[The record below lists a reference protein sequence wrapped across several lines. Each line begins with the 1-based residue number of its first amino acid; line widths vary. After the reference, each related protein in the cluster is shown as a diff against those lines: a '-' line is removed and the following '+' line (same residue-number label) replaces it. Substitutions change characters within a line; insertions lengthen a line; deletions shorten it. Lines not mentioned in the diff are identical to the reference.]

1 MANPRVLLA
10 KRFLKQNQCI
20 RIGMGRRAFK
30 ARLPG
35 ARLPGT
41 RYRPGTRAYQVRD
54 AARNN
59 KNMYYPTLE
68 EFREKAKFGN
78 TIPVYRPILA
88 DMETPVSAFYK
99 LMPDDFAFLL
109 ESVEGGETIARYSFL
124 GSQPSVL
131 FHSKGHQVTIDY
143 LSKGERVTQ
152 TCDDPLQA
160 LEDVMHHYQP
170 VQIDG
175 LPQFHG
181 GAVGYLSYDMV
192 RFVEELPDETVDEL
206 ALPDCFFML
215 AETLLVFDHVNHQIK
230 VVANARIDGDVNA
243 AYAEAIERIDAIIAN
258 LKSAPLA
265 GQAGASVTSVTPV
278 AALSKRAPTARKQ
291 GDSPTSN
298 FTKER
303 YEEAVRRAKEYI
315 AAGDIIQVVPS
326 QRFSLPI
333 TVEGFNVYR
342 ALRVVNPSPYMYYL
356 KFNDFE
362 IVGASPEMMVRVE
375 DGLVQTRPIAG
386 TLPRGKTAEED
397 RELEQQLLADPK
409 ERAEHVMLV
418 DLGRNDLGRV
428 CNYHTVEVTDLMIVE
443 RFSHVMHIVSHV
455 IGQLREDL
463 SAFDVIRSCLPAGT
477 LSGAPKIRAME
488 IIDEL
493 EPTRRGPYGGAVG
506 YFSFSGSADTAI
518 TIRTAVIKDG
528 VAYVQA
534 GGGVVAD
541 SVPENEYYETM
552 NKARA
557 LLSAIEMAEDGLL
570 L

>member
-1 MANPRVLLA
+1 
-10 KRFLKQNQCI
+10 
-20 RIGMGRRAFK
+20 
-30 ARLPG
+30 
-35 ARLPGT
+35 
-41 RYRPGTRAYQVRD
+41 
-54 AARNN
+54 
-59 KNMYYPTLE
+59 MYYPTLA

-78 TIPVYRPILA
+78 TVPVYRPILA

-131 FHSKGHQVTIDY
+131 FQSKGHQVTIDY
-143 LSKGERVTQ
+143 LSKGEEHGRPGKPDRQSGGVTVTQ

-160 LEDVMHHYQP
+160 LEDLMHRYRP
-170 VQIDG
+170 VQVDG
-175 LPQFHG
+175 LPPFHG

-192 RFVEELPDETVDEL
+192 RFVEELPDETEDEL

-230 VVANARIDGDVNA
+230 VVANARIDGDIDA
-243 AYAEAIERIDAIIAN
+243 TYAEAIERIDAIVEKLKAAHLAN
-258 LKSAPLA
+258 
-265 GQAGASVTSVTPV
+265 VTSPGTREPGPCN
-278 AALSKRAPTARKQ
+278 RRIE
-291 GDSPTSN
+291 SN
-298 FTKER
+298 FTKQE
-303 YEEAVRRAKEYI
+303 YEAAVQRAKEYI
-315 AAGDIIQVVPS
+315 AAGDIIQSVPS
-326 QRFSLPI
+326 QRFSRPI
-333 TVEGFNVYR
+333 AVDGFDVYR

-356 KFNDFE
+356 KLNDFE

-418 DLGRNDLGRV
+418 DLSRNDLGRV
-428 CNYHTVEVTDLMIVE
+428 CDYHTVEVTDLMIVE

-455 IGQLREDL
+455 IGQLRKDL

-528 VAYVQA
+528 VASVQA

-557 LLSAIEMAEDGLL
+557 LLSAIEMAEEGLL

>member
-1 MANPRVLLA
+1 
-10 KRFLKQNQCI
+10 
-20 RIGMGRRAFK
+20 
-30 ARLPG
+30 
-35 ARLPGT
+35 
-41 RYRPGTRAYQVRD
+41 
-54 AARNN
+54 
-59 KNMYYPTLE
+59 MYYPTLD

-78 TIPVYRPILA
+78 TVPVYRPILA

-99 LMPDDFAFLL
+99 LMPDNFAFLL
-109 ESVEGGETIARYSFL
+109 ESVEGGETLARYSFL
-124 GSQPSVL
+124 GSQPSLL
-131 FHSKGHQVTIDY
+131 FHSKGHQVTLDY
-143 LSKGERVTQ
+143 LAKGEKVTL
-152 TCDDPLQA
+152 TCEDPLQA
-160 LEDVMHHYQP
+160 LEDVMHRYRP
-170 VQIDG
+170 VQVDG

-192 RFVEELPDETVDEL
+192 RFVEELPDETEDEL

-230 VVANARIDGDVNA
+230 VVANARIDGDIDA
-243 AYAEAIERIDAIIAN
+243 AYATAIEQIGAIVEK
-258 LKSAPLA
+258 LKAAPLA
-265 GQAGASVTSVTPV
+265 NEPKPIGRGSVPQN
-278 AALSKRAPTARKQ
+278 RCIE
-291 GDSPTSN
+291 SN
-298 FTKER
+298 FTQPT

-326 QRFSLPI
+326 QRFSCPI
-333 TVEGFNVYR
+333 AVDGFDVYR

-356 KFNDFE
+356 KFGDFE

-386 TLPRGKTAEED
+386 TLPRGKTAQED
-397 RELEQQLLADPK
+397 RELEQKLLADPK

-455 IGQLREDL
+455 IGRLREDL

-541 SVPENEYYETM
+541 SVPENEYHETQ

-557 LLSAIEMAEDGLL
+557 LLSAIAMAEEGLL

>member
-1 MANPRVLLA
+1 M
-10 KRFLKQNQCI
+10 F
-20 RIGMGRRAFK
+20 
-30 ARLPG
+30 
-35 ARLPGT
+35 
-41 RYRPGTRAYQVRD
+41 
-54 AARNN
+54 
-59 KNMYYPTLE
+59 YPTLE
-68 EFREKAKFGN
+68 EFREKAKTGN

-109 ESVEGGETIARYSFL
+109 ESVEGGEKVARYSFL

-131 FHSKGHQVTIDY
+131 FQSKGHKVTIEY
-143 LSKGERVTQ
+143 LAKGEKVSKEYE
-152 TCDDPLQA
+152 DPLAA
-160 LEDVMHHYQP
+160 LEEVMHNYQP
-170 VQIDG
+170 VNIEG

-181 GAVGYLSYDMV
+181 GAVGYMSYDMV
-192 RFVEELPDETVDEL
+192 RFVEELPDNTEDEL
-206 ALPDCFFML
+206 QLPDCFFMI
-215 AETLLVFDHVNHQIK
+215 AETILIFDHVNHQIK
-230 VVANARIDGDVNA
+230 VVANAQIDGDVDA
-243 AYAEAIERIDAIIAN
+243 AYTDAVGKIDALVEKLTTVSEKIAIRN
-258 LKSAPLA
+258 SSNYTKTHQKSPPDL
-265 GQAGASVTSVTPV
+265 Q
-278 AALSKRAPTARKQ
+278 
-291 GDSPTSN
+291 SN
-298 FTKER
+298 FTKPA
-303 YEEAVRRAKEYI
+303 YEDVVRRAKEYI

-326 QRFSLPI
+326 QRFSRA
-333 TVEGFNVYR
+333 VSVDSFDVYR
-342 ALRVVNPSPYMYYL
+342 ALRVVNPSPYMFYL
-356 KFNDFE
+356 KCNSFD

-386 TLPRGKTAEED
+386 TLPRGKTDAED
-397 RELEQQLLADPK
+397 REFEQKLLADPK

-428 CNYHTVEVTDLMIVE
+428 SEYHTVEVTDLMIVE

-455 IGQLREDL
+455 IGRLRDNL
-463 SAFDVIRSCLPAGT
+463 SAFDVIRACLPAGT

-541 SVPENEYYETM
+541 SVPESEYYETM

-557 LLSAIEMAEDGLL
+557 LLNAIEMAEQGLL

>member
-1 MANPRVLLA
+1 M
-10 KRFLKQNQCI
+10 F
-20 RIGMGRRAFK
+20 
-30 ARLPG
+30 
-35 ARLPGT
+35 
-41 RYRPGTRAYQVRD
+41 
-54 AARNN
+54 
-59 KNMYYPTLE
+59 YPTLE
-68 EFREKAKFGN
+68 EFREKAKTGN

-109 ESVEGGETIARYSFL
+109 ESVEGGEKVARYSFL

-131 FHSKGHQVTIDY
+131 FQSKGHKVTIEY
-143 LSKGERVTQ
+143 LAKGEKVSKEYE
-152 TCDDPLQA
+152 DPLTA
-160 LEDVMHHYQP
+160 LEEVMHNYQP
-170 VQIDG
+170 VNIEG

-181 GAVGYLSYDMV
+181 GAVGYMSYDMV
-192 RFVEELPDETVDEL
+192 RFVEELPDNTEDEL
-206 ALPDCFFML
+206 QLPDCFFMI
-215 AETLLVFDHVNHQIK
+215 AETILIFDHVNHQIK
-230 VVANARIDGDVNA
+230 VVANAQIDGDVDA
-243 AYAEAIERIDAIIAN
+243 AYTDAVGKIDALVEKLTTVSEKIAIRN
-258 LKSAPLA
+258 SSNYTKTHQKSPPDL
-265 GQAGASVTSVTPV
+265 Q
-278 AALSKRAPTARKQ
+278 
-291 GDSPTSN
+291 SN
-298 FTKER
+298 FTKPA
-303 YEEAVRRAKEYI
+303 YEDVVRRAKEYI

-326 QRFSLPI
+326 QRFSRA
-333 TVEGFNVYR
+333 VSVDSFDVYR
-342 ALRVVNPSPYMYYL
+342 ALRVVNPSPYMFYL
-356 KFNDFE
+356 KCNSFD

-386 TLPRGKTAEED
+386 TLPRGKTDAED
-397 RELEQQLLADPK
+397 REFEQKLLADPK

-428 CNYHTVEVTDLMIVE
+428 SEYHTVEVTDLMIVE

-455 IGQLREDL
+455 IGRLRDNL
-463 SAFDVIRSCLPAGT
+463 SAFDVIRACLPAGT

-528 VAYVQA
+528 IAYVQA

-557 LLSAIEMAEDGLL
+557 LLNAIEMAEQGLL

>member
-1 MANPRVLLA
+1 
-10 KRFLKQNQCI
+10 
-20 RIGMGRRAFK
+20 
-30 ARLPG
+30 
-35 ARLPGT
+35 
-41 RYRPGTRAYQVRD
+41 
-54 AARNN
+54 
-59 KNMYYPTLE
+59 MYYPTLE

-78 TIPVYRPILA
+78 TVPVYRPILA

-99 LMPDDFAFLL
+99 LMPDNFAFLL
-109 ESVEGGETIARYSFL
+109 ESVEGGETLARYSFL
-124 GSQPSVL
+124 GSQPSLL
-131 FHSKGHQVTIDY
+131 FHSKGHQVTLDY
-143 LSKGERVTQ
+143 LAKGEKVTL

-160 LEDVMHHYQP
+160 LEDVMHRYRP
-170 VQIDG
+170 VQVDG

-192 RFVEELPDETVDEL
+192 RFVEELPDETEDEL

-230 VVANARIDGDVNA
+230 VVANARIDGDIDA
-243 AYAEAIERIDAIIAN
+243 AYATAVERIGAIVEK
-258 LKSAPLA
+258 LKAAPLA
-265 GQAGASVTSVTPV
+265 NDPKPIGRGPV
-278 AALSKRAPTARKQ
+278 PQNRHIE
-291 GDSPTSN
+291 SN
-298 FTKER
+298 FTQPT

-326 QRFSLPI
+326 QRFSCP
-333 TVEGFNVYR
+333 VSVDGFDVYR

-356 KFNDFE
+356 KFGDFE

-386 TLPRGKTAEED
+386 TLPRGKTAQED
-397 RELEQQLLADPK
+397 RELEQKLLADPK

-455 IGQLREDL
+455 IGRLREDL

-541 SVPENEYYETM
+541 SVPENEYHETQ

-557 LLSAIEMAEDGLL
+557 LLSAIAMAEEGLL